1 MMMRFATTLLTLA
14 CAGGCLGHA
23 ETELSAAQLLDAFAD
38 EFRQSAEECRR
49 DLALMDDQREL
60 SAVNA
65 FLERVDNRV
74 GDDRSRPQDREAL
87 HEALAKIRKDR
98 VVALKRYVTT
108 MDNLDLLT
116 DVSAGLKRLGL
127 KQLELNYQTERYL
140 QEIIDQ
146 AISRTTKE

>member
-1 MMMRFATTLLTLA
+1 MMRLATTLITFA

-23 ETELSAAQLLDAFAD
+23 ETELSAAQLLDALAD

-65 FLERVDNRV
+65 FLERIDNRV
-74 GDDRSRPQDREAL
+74 GEDRSRPQDREAL
-87 HEALAKIRKDR
+87 HEALAKIRQDR
-98 VVALKRYVTT
+98 AVALKRYVTT

-116 DVSAGLKRLGL
+116 EVSAGLKRLGL
-127 KQLELNYQTERYL
+127 KQLELNYQTERYV
-140 QEIIDQ
+140 QEIIDRT
-146 AISRTTKE
+146 ISRTTKE